1 MSFRCTTIW
10 SQCWRSGWQIWL
22 LTSHFPPK
30 LANRRTWLMVKL
42 DLKTVV
48 LTILPVT
55 EVVVTPLVLE
65 ELDPL
70 FLGQI
75 SFRPTLL
82 MVWPPVLQAAMQ

>member
-1 MSFRCTTIW
+1 
-10 SQCWRSGWQIWL
+10 
-22 LTSHFPPK
+22 
-30 LANRRTWLMVKL
+30 MVKL